1 MKKVLLAAALL
12 GASVSAQAV
21 APGGPGCGWGN
32 LIFEGKSG
40 MPVHLLATIVNGTS
54 GNATF
59 GMTSGTNGCDTS
71 GRLAY
76 NGKPMLVLSS
86 IMSELSEDVA
96 RGEGEAL
103 TTYAVVLG
111 IDVEDRDH
119 FAAVTHAHFSEIF
132 PSADVTAEQVHATT
146 LSLMSKDPI
155 LAKYAEQA

>member
-1 MKKVLLAAALL
+1 MKRILIGTVLAAA
-12 GASVSAQAV
+12 SMNVFAV

-32 LIFEGKSG
+32 MLFEGQSG
-40 MPVHLLATIVNGTS
+40 LPSHLIASITNGTS

-103 TTYAVVLG
+103 TALSVSMG
-111 IDVEDRDH
+111 IEASDRAH
-119 FAAVTHAHFSEIF
+119 FNTVMHENFAAIF
-132 PSADVTAEQVHATT
+132 PHQDVTAKQVMASINDVMKKDQN
-146 LSLMSKDPI
+146 LS
-155 LAKYAEQA
+155 KYTV